1 MVETEF
7 VYVDFDTFL
16 KFMKDEFH
24 GKYRFLDVGL
34 NEFYAYALGG
44 PQRLAYRE
52 IFNDG
57 KNDMRDKI
65 ELLKKQGF
73 AEGYIKTIG

>member
-1 MVETEF
+1 MVESEF
-7 VYVDFDTFL
+7 VYKDFDTFL
-16 KFMKDEFH
+16 SFMKDEFH

-34 NEFYAYALGG
+34 NEIYAYALGA

-52 IFNDG
+52 KFPDG
-57 KNDMRDKI
+57 KNDMPKKI

-73 AEGYIKTIG
+73 AEGYIKIIG